1 MTLATAV
8 HDDSTIPPRKSS
20 GNELLHDAVA
30 ESDVR
35 LESLPSDFGDYE
47 LLQEIARGGMGVVF
61 LARQKRLN
69 RIVALKMILTGGFAT
84 EDEIRRFLAEAESAA
99 SLNHPGIVQI
109 FEVGCVQ
116 GQHFFS
122 MEFVDGK
129 SLAERLST
137 GPLKPQ
143 EAAQIIANACDAIE
157 FAHSNGIVHRDL
169 KPANV
174 IVDEAGKPH
183 ITDFGLARR
192 DNVSLDT
199 EVGELMGTVSYI
211 PPEQASGEVDRV
223 GPLSDIYSLGATLYS
238 LVVGHPPFHSSSV
251 ADTIMQVI
259 NQEPV
264 PLRKLNSGIPRDME
278 TICEKCLEKSPARRY
293 SSAGSLAEDLR
304 RYLGNEPILARPTSS
319 LTRFT
324 KWTQRNPRVAALAIT
339 LMAALVAL
347 YVTML
352 MYNTQ
357 LAAERRRAQQSERQA
372 LLLMDLRSTLVS
384 RLQERSASNS
394 SILIDRATEL
404 GRLCA
409 GASKLAEAD
418 SNEAANEQFRQFEKE
433 AGITSRYSDEMI
445 DAQVKAVRIAVSNWE
460 PGESAPGT
468 LSRAVERLVDA
479 CNTSWE
485 RSADT
490 DGASETVRR
499 LIAANVAQSAQL
511 ILTSPDQPACQPAIK
526 RYSLLATGIVPTVGL
541 FHLQKDCL
549 MLLTELK
556 EWKNGPPPSAVIDSA
571 ERVRDLALVESTK

>member
-1 MTLATAV
+1 MTLSAAV
-8 HDDSTIPPRKSS
+8 HEDSTIPPSKLS
-20 GNELLHDAVA
+20 GDQVLRHSATEPDTSLD
-30 ESDVR
+30 
-35 LESLPSDFGDYE
+35 SLPPDFGDYE

-61 LARQKRLN
+61 LARQKQLN
-69 RIVALKMILTGGFAT
+69 RVVALKMILAGGFAT

-122 MEFVDGK
+122 MEYVAGK
-129 SLAERLST
+129 SLAERLTT
-137 GPLKPQ
+137 GPLMPQ
-143 EAAQIIANACDAIE
+143 EAAQIIATACDAVE

-174 IVDEAGKPH
+174 IVDETGNPH

-199 EVGELMGTVSYI
+199 EVGELMGTVSYV
-211 PPEQASGEVDRV
+211 PPEQASGEVDSV

-238 LVVGHPPFHSSSV
+238 LIAGHPPFHSPSV

-264 PLRKLNSGIPRDME
+264 PLRKLNSSTPRDLE

-293 SSAGSLAEDLR
+293 PSAASLAEDLR
-304 RYLGNEPILARPTSS
+304 RYLGNEPIFARPTSS
-319 LTRFT
+319 LTRLT

-339 LMAALVAL
+339 LMAALFAL

-384 RLQERSASNS
+384 RLQERRASNS
-394 SILIDRATEL
+394 SVLIDHATEL

-409 GASKLAEAD
+409 VASKLAEAD

-445 DAQVKAVRIAVSNWE
+445 DAQVNAVRIAASNWE
-460 PGESAPGT
+460 SGGAAPGT
-468 LSRAVERLVDA
+468 LSRAVKQLVDA

-490 DGASETVRR
+490 DGATETVRK

-541 FHLQKDCL
+541 FRLQKHCL

-556 EWKNGPPPSAVIDSA
+556 EWKNGPPPSAVIDFA
-571 ERVRDLALVESTK
+571 ERVRDLALVESTE